1 CGCPS
6 ATAQSRCGCG
16 TAATQSRCGCQ
27 NPCVCGSPTPHSG
40 CGCPSTTQSRC
51 GSAVQSRCGCQ
62 NPCGCCHH
70 CGCCCQI
77 RKSKGASFLAP
88 QLITVL
94 ASHPI
99 PLIAEYNF
107 SDGDI
112 THEIDSHI
120 VSLNSGVYQISYSF
134 NAFASASA
142 LLKFGL
148 YVNGILDA
156 KTQIAQD
163 VYAGKWNA
171 FSKTFFLNVFDN
183 ATEIM
188 IVNLSGLGIE
198 IQDLNLTIKKVANEI
213 L

>member
-1 CGCPS
+1 
-6 ATAQSRCGCG
+6 A
-16 TAATQSRCGCQ
+16 
-27 NPCVCGSPTPHSG
+27 
-40 CGCPSTTQSRC
+40 
-51 GSAVQSRCGCQ
+51 
-62 NPCGCCHH
+62 
-70 CGCCCQI
+70 
-77 RKSKGASFLAP
+77 
-88 QLITVL
+88 
-94 ASHPI
+94 
-99 PLIAEYNF
+99 
-107 SDGDI
+107 
-112 THEIDSHI
+112 
-120 VSLNSGVYQISYSF
+120 GVYQISYSF

-188 IVNLSGLGIE
+188 LVNLSSLGIE